1 MQANA
6 PRPAFAVL
14 ILLSVAGADAQRASF
29 VGRVDL
35 VTMGVT
41 VTDGRGRLVTDLARE
56 HFEIVEDG
64 QEQVVR
70 LFATGEPAQ
79 AETPLHLGL
88 LLDVSESMGRDLPFV
103 RTASIKIV
111 RMLETAEDVTVV
123 DFDSEVRSAR
133 FGPRDFPRLV
143 ERIREQK
150 VGGFTSLYDA
160 IGVYLDGASTQDGRK
175 VALIYTDGEDT
186 RSRLGLSELLDLL
199 RASDVTAYVVG
210 ALEPQSGALRQE
222 QRLRLMRIAEAT
234 GGQAFF
240 PTSAAGLDAIYAQVL
255 AEIRAQYT
263 LGYLSSNGRD
273 DGAWRRVEIRVTR
286 PGARGYRVRSRP
298 GYYAL
303 YAPQAK
309 APVAPIAPGTFD
321 ARPGR

>member
-1 MQANA
+1 MHANV
-6 PRPAFAVL
+6 PRAALALL
-14 ILLSVAGADAQRASF
+14 ILVSVAGAAAQRASF
-29 VGRVDL
+29 VSRIDL

-41 VTDGRGRLVTDLARE
+41 VTDGRGRLVTDLAQE

-64 QEQVVR
+64 REQTVR

-111 RMLETAEDVTVV
+111 NMLDTAEDVTVV

-143 ERIREQK
+143 ERIRGQK

-160 IGVYLDGASTQDGRK
+160 IGVYLDGASAQDGRK
-175 VALIYTDGEDT
+175 VALMYTDGGDT

-199 RASDVTAYVVG
+199 RASDVTAYVIG
-210 ALEPQSGALRQE
+210 ALEPQSGALGQQ
-222 QRLRLMRIAEAT
+222 QRLRLVRIAEAT

-240 PTSAAGLDAIYAQVL
+240 PASAAGIDAIYDQVL

-263 LGYLSSNGRD
+263 LGYLSSNRRD
-273 DGAWRRVEIRVTR
+273 DGEWRKVEIRVTR
-286 PGARGYRVRSRP
+286 PGARGYRVRSRQ

-303 YAPQAK
+303 HGPQGK
-309 APVAPIAPGTFD
+309 GSDVSGAPV
-321 ARPGR
+321 R